1 MDLPAPTEGNVM
13 RIFMLILT
21 AFLVGAASA
30 AQAQAVIDVEGQRAA
45 PPQVHD
51 PGQAPPQA
59 PLQAQ
64 ENPKPPASGR
74 YSFNRVDDGLLR
86 LDNESGEVAYCSA
99 RAAGWACAV
108 VAIDRS
114 ASDAETAGAQ
124 KQAALLGKLDAA
136 IAQLHDEVAS
146 LRKEIADLRAPPP
159 PRPPAGLTAPADKGS
174 DVSVKLP
181 TQQDV
186 ARAKDYLEGAWRR
199 LVEMIVSL
207 QKDIMRKG

>member
-1 MDLPAPTEGNVM
+1 MHIVM
-13 RIFMLILT
+13 LLLA
-21 AFLVGAASA
+21 AFLVGAAPA

-45 PPQVHD
+45 PPQAQDQDQPPPPVPLRAQD
-51 PGQAPPQA
+51 NPQQAS
-59 PLQAQ
+59 
-64 ENPKPPASGR
+64 SGR

-99 RAAGWACAV
+99 RAAGWACEV

-114 ASDAETAGAQ
+114 ASEAETAGAQ
-124 KQAALLGKLDAA
+124 KQVALLAKLHAA
-136 IAQLHDEVAS
+136 IAQLQNEVAS
-146 LRKEIADLRAPPP
+146 LRKEVADLNAPPPP
-159 PRPPAGLTAPADKGS
+159 PRPPADLTSPADKSS
-174 DVSVKLP
+174 DLSVKLP

-199 LVEMIVSL
+199 LVEMIVGL

>member
-1 MDLPAPTEGNVM
+1 
-13 RIFMLILT
+13 
-21 AFLVGAASA
+21 
-30 AQAQAVIDVEGQRAA
+30 
-45 PPQVHD
+45 
-51 PGQAPPQA
+51 
-59 PLQAQ
+59 
-64 ENPKPPASGR
+64 
-74 YSFNRVDDGLLR
+74 
-86 LDNESGEVAYCSA
+86 
-99 RAAGWACAV
+99 V

-114 ASDAETAGAQ
+114 ASEAETAGAQ
-124 KQAALLGKLDAA
+124 KQAALLGKLGAA

-159 PRPPAGLTAPADKGS
+159 PRPPADLTAPADKGS

-199 LVEMIVSL
+199 LVEMIVGL

>member
-1 MDLPAPTEGNVM
+1 MYPPASTEGNVM
-13 RIFMLILT
+13 RIFMLFLT
-21 AFLVGAASA
+21 AFLVGAAPA
-30 AQAQAVIDVEGQRAA
+30 AQAQAVIDVEGQSAA
-45 PPQVHD
+45 PPQVQD
-51 PGQAPPQA
+51 QGQPAPQT

-64 ENPKPPASGR
+64 EKPQLPSSGR

-99 RAAGWACAV
+99 RAAGWACEV

-114 ASDAETAGAQ
+114 ASEAETAGAQ
-124 KQAALLGKLDAA
+124 NQVALLSKLDAA

-146 LRKEIADLRAPPP
+146 LRKEIADLKAPPP
-159 PRPPAGLTAPADKGS
+159 PRPPADLTTPADKGS
-174 DVSVKLP
+174 DISVKLP

-199 LVEMIVSL
+199 LVEMIIGL